1 MRRELLI
8 SGVLAL
14 VCHGVFLF
22 GLRLASPPSSLIPI
36 DEVLSVRLVAGP
48 PLESPQGSVPD
59 EKMAEPLP
67 IAPEPEPQPEPQ
79 PEPPPVPQPLPPP
92 EPQPEPQPVPPPQPE
107 PVPQPVPQ
115 PVPKPVP
122 KPAPPANRTESLPI
136 RPRESSARP
145 PVSSVPKPGGGGST
159 SGNPQ
164 LSTGGGA
171 GNTKPRY
178 RFNPQPSYP
187 AESRQAHQEGRVLL
201 VVDVNTDGNPTRVE
215 IKQGSGFAALDLAAL
230 NAVRRWKFEPA
241 RKGGVSVEARVEVP
255 VQFSLGR

>member
-92 EPQPEPQPVPPPQPE
+92 EPQPEPQPVPPP
-107 PVPQPVPQ
+107 VPPPQ

-122 KPAPPANRTESLPI
+122 KPAPQANRTESLPI

>member
-22 GLRLASPPSSLIPI
+22 GLRLASPPSSMIPI

-59 EKMAEPLP
+59 DKMAEPLP
-67 IAPEPEPQPEPQ
+67 IAPEPEPQPEPPPQ
-79 PEPPPVPQPLPPP
+79 PE
-92 EPQPEPQPVPPPQPE
+92 PEPQPVPPPQPE
-107 PVPQPVPQ
+107 PEPQSVPQPFS
-115 PVPKPVP
+115 

-145 PVSSVPKPGGGGST
+145 PVASVPKPGGGGST
-159 SGNPQ
+159 LGNPQ

-171 GNTKPRY
+171 GNSKPRY
-178 RFNPQPSYP
+178 RFNPQPAYP

>member
-67 IAPEPEPQPEPQ
+67 IAPEPEPQPEPP
-79 PEPPPVPQPLPPP
+79 PEPPPVPPP
-92 EPQPEPQPVPPPQPE
+92 EPQPEPQPVPPP
-107 PVPQPVPQ
+107 VPPPQ

-122 KPAPPANRTESLPI
+122 KPAPQANRTESLPI

>member
-36 DEVLSVRLVAGP
+36 VEVLNVRLVAGP

-67 IAPEPEPQPEPQ
+67 IAPEPEPQPEPPPVPP
-79 PEPPPVPQPLPPP
+79 PEPPPVPP
-92 EPQPEPQPVPPPQPE
+92 PVPPPE

-159 SGNPQ
+159 LGNPQ

-171 GNTKPRY
+171 GNSKPRY